1 MDDSPFLEPEQPS
14 GDLLDA
20 FLHLANVPMSSKM
33 LSAILREF
41 DFDPRRALD
50 ANDEQLDAI
59 PRMTA
64 MVAGRLRKPEFR
76 VTDKQ
81 KAWYDSHSVRI
92 LLITEPVYPEALR
105 EIPDAPSLLFL
116 RGTLHRSD
124 ALSVGMVGSRTASP
138 YGKAMAEKFAR
149 ELVTHGLTVVSGGAA
164 GIDTAAH
171 HGAIAAGG
179 RTIAVMGC
187 GLDIVYPPQNQGLF
201 AKILENGAILSEY
214 PLGAQPEAWRFP
226 GRNRIISGLSE
237 GTLIVE
243 AGKTS
248 GALITARYAA
258 EQGRPVMVIPG
269 NIDRPSST
277 GCNQL
282 IKEGAVP
289 ITEIEDILRE
299 LNLLSLPPPKPKQH
313 TLQLPIETAAETSAS
328 PSTLSAAKLQS
339 LTEPQ
344 RTIVACLSLT
354 PVHFDQIVRTTA
366 LDVTIVGREL
376 TMLELFDCVHR
387 LPGNSYILMP

>member
-1 MDDSPFLEPEQPS
+1 MDDDSPFLQPEQPT
-14 GDLLDA
+14 GELRDA
-20 FLHLANVPMSSKM
+20 FLHLANVPMSSRM
-33 LSAILREF
+33 LSALLREF
-41 DFDPRRALD
+41 AFDPRRAL
-50 ANDEQLDAI
+50 AASDEQLDVI

-64 MVAGRLRKPEFR
+64 AVAQRLRNPEFCIA
-76 VTDKQ
+76 DKQ
-81 KAWYDSHSVRI
+81 TEWYEAHSVRI
-92 LLITEPVYPEALR
+92 LLLTDPAYPEALR
-105 EIPDAPSLLFL
+105 EIPDAPSLLFF

-124 ALSVGMVGSRTASP
+124 LLSVGMVGSRTATP
-138 YGKAMAEKFAR
+138 YGKAMAERFAR
-149 ELVTHGLTVVSGGAA
+149 DLTAHGLTVVSGGAA

-171 HGAIAAGG
+171 QGAIAAGG
-179 RTIAVMGC
+179 RTVAVIGC
-187 GLDIVYPPQNQGLF
+187 GLDIVYPRQNEALF
-201 AKILENGAILSEY
+201 ARILDNGAIVSEY

-237 GTLIVE
+237 GTLVVE

-258 EQGRPVMVIPG
+258 EQGRPVMAIPG
-269 NIDRPSST
+269 NIDRPSSA
-277 GCNQL
+277 GCNEL

-313 TLQLPIETAAETSAS
+313 VLELPTESVTVIEPSAA
-328 PSTLSAAKLQS
+328 LSAAKLQS

-344 RTIVACLSLT
+344 RVIVDCLSLT
-354 PVHFDQIVRTTA
+354 PVHFDQIVRTTT
-366 LDVTIVGREL
+366 LDVTVVGIEL
-376 TMLELFDCVHR
+376 TMLELFKCVHR